1 MKIKIIS
8 VALLTVL
15 STMAV
20 SCQKENIMDNT
31 PESVVSEVCT
41 MQYAINGVTH
51 SVIIN
56 NETEEQ
62 ALMQYLLALAREGY
76 EVNVYNESAYAL
88 SASKETITYTTKSE
102 EDAAAWGLKKV
113 KEGYNVTYGYN
124 SKTGEYTC
132 IATR

>member
-8 VALLTVL
+8 VALLAVL

-20 SCQKENIMDNT
+20 SCQKENIMDNAIET
-31 PESVVSEVCT
+31 VDSKVYT

-51 SVIIN
+51 SVIIH
-56 NETEEQ
+56 NEAEEQ

-76 EVNVYNESAYAL
+76 ETSIYNESTY
-88 SASKETITYTTKSE
+88 SPSTSKETITYITKSE
-102 EDAAAWGLKKV
+102 DDAVAWGLKKA
-113 KEGYNVTYGYN
+113 KEGYKVDTTYN
-124 SKTGEYTC
+124 PKTGEYIC